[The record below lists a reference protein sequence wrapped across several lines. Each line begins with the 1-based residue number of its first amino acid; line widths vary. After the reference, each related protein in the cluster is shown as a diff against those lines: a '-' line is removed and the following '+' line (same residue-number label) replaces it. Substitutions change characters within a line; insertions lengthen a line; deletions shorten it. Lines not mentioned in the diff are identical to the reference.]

1 MVRVRVGAWSRRR
14 RLVRGPRL
22 ADLRG
27 ARRRH
32 DPVGQQPAAVEDDA
46 EPVAEIDAPEEVD
59 LVFRLQRRLAFTAG
73 VVFLAATLAVP
84 VLSITWPTWYAVGER
99 GGITPNF
106 AAVAFLLP
114 TGYAALAL
122 VFRRRADVYEERILG
137 RREPHP

>member
-1 MVRVRVGAWSRRR
+1 M
-14 RLVRGPRL
+14 RGPGHL
-22 ADLRG
+22 PAGLRG
-27 ARRRH
+27 VRKRPDHA
-32 DPVGQQPAAVEDDA
+32 GQQPAAVEDDA